1 MLIWPLQINII
12 AIDFELRV
20 GVRWFTIRGWRE
32 TQVGA
37 ALVLA
42 LSFYYRH

>member
-1 MLIWPLQINII
+1 MWPLQINII
-12 AIDFELRV
+12 AINFALRV
-20 GVRWFTIRGWRE
+20 GVGWFTTRIGRK

-42 LSFYYRH
+42 LSFYACH